1 MKEEKKQK
9 QQSEDIDLVVAD
21 NEEQAYWMNVK
32 TDTEKNIEG
41 IKKQLKFL
49 EAVLELSNTR
59 IENAKE

>member
-9 QQSEDIDLVVAD
+9 QQSEDIGLVVAD
-21 NEEQAYWMNVK
+21 NDEQAFWMK
-32 TDTEKNIEG
+32 IKSDSERDIEG